1 MNYKYFLM
9 AFLMLN
15 SLALHAQPRWFE
27 VELLLFERNVKLA
40 DQIENLSQDNI
51 KLNFS
56 RSIPLLKI
64 PTNKDCAVGS
74 SCLSDNI
81 SVLVNKAQFNSAQ
94 TGFVLLDNS
103 HLQLTAQRQSLKKH
117 WLFKPLLHVVWRMP
131 VYSRNKTRPLRIFA
145 GKNLASTRLNGQTGD
160 IKYIDDKWEI
170 DGNLKIYL
178 AHYLYVDSQ
187 LIIRKR
193 VMQDMPTQQQQEEKA
208 VLDIVNS
215 QNGAQVIRPNDVIT
229 LLKPTQQSVIKEVL
243 FDQNR
248 RMRSGEIHYFDHPLM
263 GMLIQIRKIKA

>member
-1 MNYKYFLM
+1 
-9 AFLMLN
+9 MLN
-15 SLALHAQPRWFE
+15 SLTLHAQTRWFE
-27 VELLLFERNVKLA
+27 VELLLFERNVKLS
-40 DQIENLSQDNI
+40 DQTENLGQDNI
-51 KLNFS
+51 KLDFS

-64 PTNKDCAVGS
+64 PTNVDCTPGR
-74 SCLSDNI
+74 SCLAKNI
-81 SVLVNKAQFNSAQ
+81 SVLVNKAKFNSAQ
-94 TGFVLLDNS
+94 TGFVLLSNS
-103 HLQLTAQRQSLKKH
+103 RLQLAAQRLSLKRH
-117 WLFKPLLHVVWRMP
+117 WLFKPLLHAVWRMP
-131 VYSRNKTRPLRIFA
+131 VYSRNNTRPLRIFA
-145 GKNLASTRLNGQTGD
+145 GKNLVSGQNAD
-160 IKYIDDKWEI
+160 IKYLNDKWEI

-193 VMQDMPTQQQQEEKA
+193 VMQDMPTPEQQEEKA

-215 QNGAQVIRPNDVIT
+215 QNGVQIIRPSDEVAPV
-229 LLKPTQQSVIKEVL
+229 KQAQRSVIKEVL